1 MWQKIY
7 LYFFI
12 IAVLVFSG
20 CETTTTQVYQQR
32 FQQPAASSDPVAAG
46 MEMVQRSP
54 LKDKV
59 LWQYRTALTAMR
71 YGRFTEAKQLLD
83 DALLTLNAMMSP
95 DKNARKARGIFG
107 KEEQKVFIGEPYER
121 AMAYYYRGILY
132 WMDGEPD
139 NARACFR
146 SAQLMDSDTQNKTY
160 ANDWVLFDY
169 LDGLATV
176 KLGGDGS
183 DALKRA
189 RQSAKNFT
197 PPDYDPQANVLFFV
211 EFGPGPTKY
220 ATGQYGEQLRFR
232 TYQSPVKSA
241 AIKIADA
248 TIRIYPYDDL
258 NFQATTRGGRVMDY
272 ILANKAVFKETTDNV
287 GNVAIIG
294 GAVLASR
301 RETQEAGL
309 ATLGVGI
316 LSKVI
321 SAATTPA
328 ADTRD
333 WNNLPQ
339 YLGFAAARMQPGRYT
354 INVEFYNQFSTLDG
368 RFNKTISF
376 TVYPPPRDTVV
387 FISDQSITPM
397 NL

>member
-309 ATLGVGI
+309 AT
-316 LSKVI
+316 
-321 SAATTPA
+321 
-328 ADTRD
+328 
-333 WNNLPQ
+333 
-339 YLGFAAARMQPGRYT
+339 
-354 INVEFYNQFSTLDG
+354 
-368 RFNKTISF
+368 
-376 TVYPPPRDTVV
+376 
-387 FISDQSITPM
+387 
-397 NL
+397 